1 MTDLSAS
8 AGNAANVRLKTIQVR
23 LDAVRAAINRAR
35 FAFLA
40 STIASLAILIP
51 AWNAYASWYR
61 LFAMRSEPYNVGS
74 PVDEAQKQVVS
85 EWVKNLTITT
95 GFLGIRI
102 GISDAAVVGAIGL
115 CVIVI
120 WLYFGMRRMNRAI
133 GFLLQDTQNEHSEV
147 REMIFHG
154 VAAHLV
160 FSDIGS
166 GDQPVITLQAVPSQK
181 SYLVARRAVRL
192 LFYLPAITI
201 FAVVVLDI
209 LSIVWLKSAF
219 REGHEPLWFTLKHAS
234 WGTWIQIICWEGLAL
249 LLGFATARLCRR
261 IVSFEEHTGNVVQ
274 EYAGLLG
281 SMQNKSSNNS
291 SQE

>member
-1 MTDLSAS
+1 MSSPISDVPPNGEQADKI
-8 AGNAANVRLKTIQVR
+8 RLLTIQLR

-61 LFAMRSEPYNVGS
+61 TFAMRMEPYNALS
-74 PVDEAQKQVVS
+74 AVDEAQKQVVS

-95 GFLGIRI
+95 GFLGIRV

-133 GFLLQDTQNEHSEV
+133 GFLLQDTQSEQ
-147 REMIFHG
+147 RKLRDMIFHG
-154 VAAHLV
+154 IASHLV

-166 GDQPVITLQAVPSQK
+166 GDQPVINLKDVPSQK
-181 SYLVARRAVRL
+181 TYLAARRAVRF

-201 FAVVVLDI
+201 FAIVVLDI

-219 REGHEPLWFTLKHAS
+219 RPGHEPLWSMLRNAP
-234 WGTWIQIICWEGLAL
+234 WATWIQIICWEGLAL
-249 LLGFATARLCRR
+249 ILGVATTRLCKK
-261 IVSFEEHTGNVVQ
+261 IVLFEEHTGSVVQ

-281 SMQNKSSNNS
+281 KG
-291 SQE
+291 EE